1 MTFFDG
7 DIREFSYPEF
17 GFSDSATELWQEFYA
32 FFFAYTTTRYQCY
45 NTFFTLPLASRLN
58 KLEGLSLENL
68 SSPVL
73 EFEGKGRANPIGAP
87 FRCFLLG

>member
-32 FFFAYTTTRYQCY
+32 FFFAYTTTRYQSLKI
-45 NTFFTLPLASRLN
+45 TVLPRLGWT
-58 KLEGLSLENL
+58 GLPGTKVSLFSL
-68 SSPVL
+68 FV
-73 EFEGKGRANPIGAP
+73 G
-87 FRCFLLG
+87 LGDTSLI